1 MTKSVRPRPADQ
13 SVRVVLGPTNTGKTH
28 LAVERM
34 LAHSSGII
42 GLPLRLLAREIY
54 DRIVAI
60 KGAAS
65 VALITGE
72 EKIAP
77 ATARYFVCTVEAMPM
92 DKDVAF
98 LAVDEIQ
105 LCADPDRGH
114 VFTDRL
120 LRARGRE
127 ETMFLGAATMRG
139 ILGDLLP
146 GAEFITRPR
155 FSELTF
161 SAPRK
166 LSRLPRRT
174 AIVAFST
181 AEVYAI
187 AEMVRRQ
194 RGGAAVVLGAL
205 SPRTRNAQVDLYQN
219 GDVDYLVA
227 TDAIGMGLNM
237 DIDHVAF
244 AATSKFDG
252 ENIRA
257 LRPAEV
263 GQIAGRAGRHMNSG
277 TFGLLAEAAGGKEAG
292 VFDEAMIDA
301 VEQHRFKPVNTL
313 LWRNADLDFSSPA
326 ALINSL
332 EATPEDFHYRRG
344 RDASDLVALR
354 WIDRQTAA
362 DGTEIRGSALVRLL
376 WDACQI
382 PDFRKVSPQ
391 DHARLCLRVFEFL
404 AAGDRLSD
412 DWFDRQTKALERV
425 DGTIDTLMQRI
436 AYIRTWTYAA
446 NRPDWLADPVH
457 WQERTRAIEDRLS
470 DTLHERLR
478 QRFVDRRTA
487 VLMRELKRKESLMAV
502 VQNDGRVMV
511 EGHPIGSLEGFN
523 FVPDETALA
532 EDDKTLR
539 HAADRVLAQEI
550 ANRATAL
557 AAADDA
563 TFSLE
568 LADRPTDAR
577 ILWQGTA
584 IARLTAGDSPL
595 KPRVA
600 MLPAPLLTGEP
611 QREAEARLNRWLED
625 HLKVKLAPLFRLQ
638 TALEDPDCIAGLAR
652 GLAYQIVENLG
663 TLPRER
669 VAEDFRNVDKDGR
682 RQMRSLGIWLGSAS
696 FYLPQILKPEP
707 ARLRL
712 LLWATHH
719 NANDL
724 PAPPTP
730 GLITIPT
737 EKDAPAAF
745 YEMLGFR
752 AIGGLAVRLDM
763 LERVGQGARE
773 KWAEGAFA
781 LDPNLMSLVGTSGE
795 NFFKIMRH
803 LGYRY
808 REPNARERAACE
820 ARQKAAEEAKEEEA
834 KEKAAEDATVQTAGN
849 KTETS
854 TVEAATVEAT
864 TAETQPAEPVTETA
878 ETSAAPESEDKA
890 EAAQT
895 LEENSTPQDDE
906 APQASDAPAEEKS
919 AQKSEEK
926 SDEEADPL
934 KLFFRES
941 PRRRRENHPPRKN
954 QRPDNRR
961 SDANGGPKGDTKD
974 GPTDGKEGRKT
985 AGPRKHGSARKQGGF
1000 QKHGHKQGHQQRT
1013 GKPRR
1018 PEIAPEDSPF
1028 AALAELKK
1036 AMTKK

>member
-1 MTKSVRPRPADQ
+1 MTKSVRPRTADQ

-54 DRIVAI
+54 DRIMAI
-60 KGAAS
+60 KGTAS

-139 ILGDLLP
+139 ILGDIVP

-155 FSELTF
+155 FSDLTF

-277 TFGLLAEAAGGKEAG
+277 TFGLLAEAAGGTEAG

-332 EATPEDFHYRRG
+332 EATPEDIKYRRG

-563 TFSLE
+563 AFSLE

-595 KPRVA
+595 KPRVVL
-600 MLPAPLLTGEP
+600 LPAPLLTGEP
-611 QREAEARLNRWLED
+611 QRDAEARLNRWLED
-625 HLKVKLAPLFRLQ
+625 HLKAKLAPLYRLQ

-808 REPNARERAACE
+808 REPNARERAAWE
-820 ARQKAAEEAKEEEA
+820 ARLKAAEEAKQ
-834 KEKAAEDATVQTAGN
+834 KAAEDATVQTADN
-849 KTETS
+849 EAEATAAETS
-854 TVEAATVEAT
+854 
-864 TAETQPAEPVTETA
+864 PAGPVTETT
-878 ETSAAPESEDKA
+878 ESSAAPSGEPSAETPEQQPTEAAAPEAEDKA
-890 EAAQT
+890 DAVQTAQ
-895 LEENSTPQDDE
+895 
-906 APQASDAPAEEKS
+906 EEKS
-919 AQKSEEK
+919 EEQSPEQSSEKPEDKSDEK
-926 SDEEADPL
+926 SDEGAEPL

-941 PRRRRENHPPRKN
+941 PRRRRDNHPPRKN

-961 SDANGGPKGDTKD
+961 SDANGGPKGGTKD
-974 GPTDGKEGRKT
+974 GPNDGKDGRKT
-985 AGPRKHGSARKQGGF
+985 AGPRKHGSAHKQG
-1000 QKHGHKQGHQQRT
+1000 HKQGPYQGHQQRT

-1018 PEIAPEDSPF
+1018 TEIAPEDSPF